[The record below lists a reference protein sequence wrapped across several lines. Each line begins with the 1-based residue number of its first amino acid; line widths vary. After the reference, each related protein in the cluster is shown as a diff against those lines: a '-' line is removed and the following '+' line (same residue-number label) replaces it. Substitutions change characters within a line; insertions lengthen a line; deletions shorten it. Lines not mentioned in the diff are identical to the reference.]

1 MALYHFHADLIRRSH
16 SQGAVAAAAYRAG
29 EKLHDDYYGEDADYT
44 KKGGVIYTEIFLPPQ
59 APVAYQDRETLW
71 NAVEKAEKHPKAQ
84 LAYSYDIALQNELT
98 LEENIALARRFVQEQ
113 FVAKGMIADFA
124 VHNPDRE
131 MPNPHIH
138 VLCPIRPILP
148 NGQWGDKQNREY
160 VLDEHGNRV
169 RDENGAYVFNAVPTT
184 DWGQKE
190 TLKKWREEWANYVN
204 RAFEEKDLS
213 CRIDHRSNAERG
225 MDELP
230 TVHEGPAVRAMEA
243 KGIRTEKGELNRIIR
258 RLNASLR
265 EIRKKIKSV
274 LDWIADIR
282 EQMKEPQRPGL
293 AELLNLYH
301 AKRNAGA
308 WSRAGQISNLKK
320 MSEVINYLSDHNIGS
335 VEELHACADK
345 VFRDA
350 SDPNGKINNLRAGV
364 KAIDDLFQWNEYLC
378 EYQPVLEKLNCIRF
392 KGRREKFKQEHEK
405 ELTLYYMARRKL
417 KDYLDQDGKV
427 PASKLSSWKKEKAKL
442 AREVKDLSAQH
453 SALHDEQKKLTD
465 IQVIVDNTLRQ
476 WEKEHGLVQQ
486 KDRPMER

>member
-1 MALYHFHADLIRRSH
+1 M
-16 SQGAVAAAAYRAG
+16 
-29 EKLHDDYYGEDADYT
+29 
-44 KKGGVIYTEIFLPPQ
+44 
-59 APVAYQDRETLW
+59 
-71 NAVEKAEKHPKAQ
+71 
-84 LAYSYDIALQNELT
+84 
-98 LEENIALARRFVQEQ
+98 
-113 FVAKGMIADFA
+113 
-124 VHNPDRE
+124 
-131 MPNPHIH
+131 
-138 VLCPIRPILP
+138 
-148 NGQWGDKQNREY
+148 
-160 VLDEHGNRV
+160 
-169 RDENGAYVFNAVPTT
+169 FNAIPTT
-184 DWGQKE
+184 DWRQKE

-258 RLNASLR
+258 SLNTSLR

-350 SDPNGKINNLRAGV
+350 SDLNGKINNLRASV

-378 EYQPVLEKLNCIRF
+378 EYQPVLVKLNSIRF